1 MDKKFNPNFFHEF
14 IFHKDIIERLSTY
27 NDEKINNSLFFGVN
41 NSGKKTLVNALLN
54 HMFKT
59 DVGKQTSVHSTE
71 IKISNNTVK
80 IEYLS
85 SPYHFEIN
93 LYEFGYYDRN
103 IITDFIQ
110 DILSYKN
117 INIGVMKII
126 VINHFD
132 KISKGAQLSLRR
144 IIENTCDNGR
154 FILICE
160 NISSVDN
167 AILSRFSLIRVPK
180 PKIEEIRNYV
190 KIKLDEYKIK
200 NNNKNIEEFVEVCDR
215 DIYKINLQLEYIIKK
230 GSITNIIDNG
240 TTSYLA
246 TLIPY
251 IEKKDL
257 KSMNM
262 LRENIYKLLLINIEP
277 PELLKLII
285 THYLKSPLLND
296 EQKCKLIIIGGECD
310 VQINIIDYNIIV
322 LEYFIL
328 KLKKI
333 MISKN

>member
-1 MDKKFNPNFFHEF
+1 MDKKFSPNFFHEF
-14 IFHKDIIERLSTY
+14 VFHNEIVERLSRY
-27 NDEKINNSLFFGVN
+27 KDDKISNTIFFGVN
-41 NSGKKTLVNALLN
+41 NSGKKTIVNAFLN
-54 HMFKT
+54 HIFHT
-59 DVGKQTSVHSTE
+59 DVMKQTSVHSTD

-80 IEYLS
+80 VEYLS

-117 INIGVMKII
+117 INVGVMKII

-144 IIENTCDNGR
+144 IIEKTCDNGR

-167 AILSRFSLIRVPK
+167 AILSRFSLVRVPK
-180 PKIEEIRNYV
+180 PSKSDISKYIISKLSNYS
-190 KIKLDEYKIK
+190 IDYDSKLVDDLIISC
-200 NNNKNIEEFVEVCDR
+200 NN
-215 DIYKINLQLEYIIKK
+215 DIYKVNLQLEYIIKH
-230 GSITNIIDNG
+230 GDINETIDNG
-240 TTSYLA
+240 NTSYLN

-262 LRENIYKLLLINIEP
+262 LRDNIYKLLLINIEP

-285 THYLKSPLLND
+285 LHYMNSDKLSNIQKS
-296 EQKCKLIIIGGECD
+296 EVIRVGGECD
-310 VQINIIDYNIIV
+310 IKIHSIDYNIIV
-322 LEYFIL
+322 LEYFIIR
-328 KLKKI
+328 LKKI
-333 MISKN
+333 LIMEN

>member
-1 MDKKFNPNFFHEF
+1 MDKKFNPIFFNEF
-14 IFHKDIIERLSTY
+14 IFHKDIVNRLSKYT
-27 NDEKINNSLFFGVN
+27 DDKISNSIFFGVN
-41 NSGKKTLVNALLN
+41 NSGKKTLVNGLLN

-59 DVGKQTSVHSTE
+59 DVGKQTSVQSTD

-80 IEYLS
+80 VEYLS

-144 IIENTCDNGR
+144 IIEKTCDNGR

-167 AILSRFSLIRVPK
+167 AILSRFSLVRVPK
-180 PKIEEIRNYV
+180 PKLEEIHNYV
-190 KIKLDEYKIK
+190 KIKLDKYNVK
-200 NNNKNIEEFVEVCDR
+200 NSKKDIETLIDNCQK
-215 DIYKINLQLEYIIKK
+215 DIYKINLQLEYIIKQ
-230 GSITNIIDNG
+230 GSINQTIDNG
-240 TTSYLA
+240 NTSYLS

-277 PELLKLII
+277 PELLKLVIK
-285 THYLKSPLLND
+285 HYLESPTLND
-296 EQKCKLIIIGGECD
+296 EQKCQLIKIGGECD
-310 VQINIIDYNIIV
+310 VKIHIVDYNIIV

-333 MISKN
+333 MIQ

>member
-1 MDKKFNPNFFHEF
+1 MDKKFNPIFFKDF
-14 IFHKDIIERLSTY
+14 IFHNDIINRLSRY
-27 NDEKINNSLFFGVN
+27 NDDKISNTIFFGVN

-59 DVGKQTSVHSTE
+59 DVGKQTSVQSTD

-80 IEYLS
+80 VEYLS

-144 IIENTCDNGR
+144 IIEKTCDNGR

-167 AILSRFSLIRVPK
+167 AILSRFSLVRVPK
-180 PKIEEIRNYV
+180 PKIEEIHNYV
-190 KIKLDEYKIK
+190 KIKLNEYNIK
-200 NNNKNIEEFVEVCDR
+200 NTKTDIEEFVDSCEKDLYR
-215 DIYKINLQLEYIIKK
+215 INLQLEYIIKQ
-230 GSITNIIDNG
+230 GSINQTIDNG
-240 TTSYLA
+240 NTSYLS

-285 THYLKSPLLND
+285 MYYLKSPVLND
-296 EQKCKLIIIGGECD
+296 EQKSQIIKIGGECD
-310 VQINIIDYNIIV
+310 VKIHIVDYNIIV

-333 MISKN
+333 MISQN